1 MEKYLEEIADA
12 LAGKYVVTEDPNGKS
27 LVVTPVNGTAKAK
40 NITYE
45 NNKFSIDGKSYNSVD
60 ELISSFGKIEESI
73 VQDSFKEKGIEVAPG
88 DKGNITNSGLVEA
101 KIPSMN
107 DITEEIESCI
117 NIEELFK
124 VLREYNS
131 ILNVEFNK
139 VDEENF
145 DIDISYL
152 PSDAKYDED
161 FEEYLTTVSYT
172 IDDVSD
178 YIDSLDELS
187 DLEYEIISER
197 KENDLTEDINKES
210 GYEAL
215 VKVVKYQPE
224 RAQDTNDLR
233 DFIYDLGGLA
243 LPELKQECPEDFSDE
258 EVNALYN
265 YIDTF
270 RDEDFNQLWKDV
282 HEHNI
287 EENKSLNEEVELE
300 DVLELLLP
308 DENSGVETE
317 VIGEPTEI
325 EVQVVEEGTNDQAM
339 TELAK
344 YLISAGISVK
354 YLHHN
359 LVGGNWFSNHE
370 RLGDYY
376 NYINQ
381 FEDEVVEQAIMLG
394 CQEPSVEEAIQTYPT
409 LKVQPR
415 DKQETF
421 SQLKIIFD
429 TIVSMVEGA
438 KGGLPADVAS
448 KFEEYQNYLRKE
460 ADYKV
465 VRDLQENYVLVSNKD
480 IKKKL
485 MLESKLDEVKKDA
498 EAECLKRGCDTYVYQ
513 LGEDVFFAEEK
524 PTDTRLINKGILTLG
539 KYRIGVSEGKPV
551 ATWFEESKSSSS
563 NKKSLKDLA
572 ESLQDDKTF
581 EDPHESEAEKDIV
594 SKANYNKKNA
604 NQEIGRTLNDIPHED
619 FTGGENPEE
628 NEKAA
633 NYNKKNANGEIG
645 NIVDDKPVSGS
656 FEGSAT
662 KEIISK
668 ASYNKKEANQELN
681 RNVNKVPGRGD
692 KVTEGKEPEVEED
705 NDQISLAAYKSKYK
719 KEIDDCYECTYGKD
733 IDKDLYDSLAEFMY
747 SQSITGEVNTRKDYK
762 SMNDKIKE
770 TEIAGHKIEIV
781 DNAPDGHEDNQP
793 K

>member
-27 LVVTPVNGTAKAK
+27 LVVTPVNGTAETK

-45 NNKFSIDGKSYNSVD
+45 NNKFSVNGKSYDSID
-60 ELISSFGKIEESI
+60 ELINSFGKIEESI

-88 DKGNITNSGLVEA
+88 NKGNITNSGLSEA
-101 KIPSMN
+101 KDPPMS
-107 DITEEIESCI
+107 EIAEKIENCT
-117 NIEELFK
+117 NIEEVFK
-124 VLREYNS
+124 ILKEWGS
-131 ILNVEFNK
+131 ALNVEFNK
-139 VDEENF
+139 VDEDNF

-152 PSDAKYDED
+152 PSDAKYDD
-161 FEEYLTTVSYT
+161 SFEEYLTTVSYT
-172 IDDVSD
+172 LDDVSD
-178 YIDSLDELS
+178 YIDSLDDLS
-187 DLEYEIISER
+187 DLEYEIISEE
-197 KENDLTEDINKES
+197 KECNLTEDTKNFNGFTILLKYARFRSDELQDMNDLWDLTDEIGGESIEDIMNGGPDDLTEE
-210 GYEAL
+210 EAQIL
-215 VKVVKYQPE
+215 YDYVGTMSDEDRNRIWDEVHG
-224 RAQDTNDLR
+224 
-233 DFIYDLGGLA
+233 FDLGESK
-243 LPELKQECPEDFSDE
+243 ELKED
-258 EVNALYN
+258 
-265 YIDTF
+265 
-270 RDEDFNQLWKDV
+270 
-282 HEHNI
+282 
-287 EENKSLNEEVELE
+287 VELE

-308 DENSGVETE
+308 DSNEGVTTE
-317 VIGEPTEI
+317 EPVEPVEI
-325 EVQVVEEGTNDQAM
+325 EVEVQDVPGNQSLL
-339 TELAK
+339 ELAK
-344 YLISAGISVK
+344 YLISAGISIK

-381 FEDEVVEQAIMLG
+381 FEDEVIEQAIMLG
-394 CQEPSVEEAIQTYPT
+394 SQEPSVEEALQAYPA
-409 LKVQPR
+409 LNVQPR

-429 TIVSMVEGA
+429 TIVSMVEGS
-438 KGGLPADVAS
+438 KDGLPADVIS

-480 IKKKL
+480 IKKRL
-485 MLESKLDEVKKDA
+485 VLESKLDEVKKDA
-498 EAECLKRGCDTYVYQ
+498 EQECIKRGCDTYVYQ
-513 LGEDVFFAEEK
+513 LGEDIFFAEEK

-551 ATWFEESKSSSS
+551 DTWFEESKSASS

-604 NQEIGRTLNDIPHED
+604 NQEIGRTLNDIPHEE
-619 FTGGENPEE
+619 FNGGENPEE

-633 NYNKKNANGEIG
+633 NYNKKNANQEIG
-645 NIVDDKPVSGS
+645 NTVDDKPVSGS
-656 FEGSAT
+656 FEGTAT
-662 KEIISK
+662 REIISK
-668 ASYNKKEANQELN
+668 ATYNKKDANQELN
-681 RNVNKVPGRGD
+681 RNVTKVPGRGD

-719 KEIDDCYECTYGKD
+719 KEIDDCYKCTYGED
-733 IDKDLYDSLAEFMY
+733 IDKDLYNSLAEFMY

-770 TEIAGHKIEIV
+770 TEIAGHKIEII
-781 DNAPDGHEDNQP
+781 DNAPDGHEENQP